1 MSKLKKGLI
10 GLIVMLFIIQFIHP
24 EKNIASGV
32 QADNIAAVFTTPVE
46 VDSILAKSCNDCHS
60 NNTVYPWY
68 NNIQPVAWWLNHHV
82 DEGKQELNFDEFA
95 TYSLRKQYHKLEE
108 TEEMIVENEMP
119 LFSYTL
125 THRDAILNDA
135 EKQVLI
141 EWTKKIRA
149 KMEATYPKDSLIF
162 KRPK

>member
-1 MSKLKKGLI
+1 MSRVGKILAGVVVGL
-10 GLIVMLFIIQFIHP
+10 VFIQFFRP

-32 QADNIAAVFTTPVE
+32 QTNNIAAEYTTPEE
-46 VDSILAKSCNDCHS
+46 VQTVLVRSCNDCHS

-82 DEGKQELNFDEFA
+82 QEGKQHLNFDEFA
-95 TYSLRKQYHKLEE
+95 AYSLRKQYHKLEE
-108 TEEMIVENEMP
+108 LDEMIAEGEMP

-125 THRDAILNDA
+125 THRGAILNDA
-135 EKQVLI
+135 QKQVLI
-141 EWTKKIRA
+141 GWTKKIRSD
-149 KMEATYPKDSLIF
+149 MEATYPKDSLIF